1 MVAWATVADVYDL
14 TGQDV
19 GPQVVDLANDAVETV
34 AFASLLLPSS
44 TSDVSADD
52 RERLRRAAAHQA
64 AYFDSSPNAVNRLD
78 VAAVR
83 MGDAAITYRTSTEQ
97 YRPGPI
103 LSAMAAWIVG
113 TLSWRRSAIAVGHFP
128 ERLPGTVWPAD
139 AGW

>member
-14 TGQDV
+14 TGLDI

-34 AFASLLLPSS
+34 AFASVLLPSS
-44 TSDVSADD
+44 TSAVSADD
-52 RERLRRAAAHQA
+52 RERLRRAAAYQA
-64 AYFDSSPNAVNRLD
+64 AYFQSSPDAINRLD

-83 MGDAAITYRTSTEQ
+83 MGDAAVTYRTSSEQ

-103 LSAMAAWIVG
+103 LSTMAHSILA

-128 ERLPGTVWPAD
+128 VKLPGTVWPAD